1 MAARIA
7 CNPPFA
13 VRMAKRLLWDAQR
26 MDLPAVLEMSA
37 AMQAVVHATKDNTEA
52 VSAFLEKRTPVFK
65 GD

>member
-26 MDLPAVLEMSA
+26 LDLPGVLEMSA
-37 AMQAVVHATKDNTEA
+37 AMQAVAHATKDNAEA
-52 VSAFLEKRTPVFK
+52 VNAFLEKRKPEFT